1 MGEGSLLDSLSGLV
15 GKGVKFAQKTFSTV
29 ANTGLGSLADSA
41 LDGFDAETI
50 KNALEEPSVEGIM
63 NNIIQMVMWHVW
75 ISYVIPMMLIMSFFS
90 ALFFA
95 AFVYGWLNRCSAGF
109 MRCFTMVAEMILY
122 VYWKSKKS
130 VDAFW
135 ADYSEIDDSG
145 ILSKFRGHRYLPA
158 AYAKC
163 KLR

>member
-1 MGEGSLLDSLSGLV
+1 MGLFDRISGFV
-15 GKGVKFAQKTFSTV
+15 TAGIKAARTTFSGAATRGIG
-29 ANTGLGSLADSA
+29 NLADSA
-41 LDGFDAETI
+41 LEGLDVATI
-50 KNALEEPSVEGIM
+50 KDALETPSVQELVDSV
-63 NNIIQMVMWHVW
+63 IQTVMWHVW
-75 ISYVIPMMLIMSFFS
+75 ISYVIPMMLIMTFFF

-109 MRCFTMVAEMILY
+109 MRFFTMIAEMIMY
-122 VYWKSKKS
+122 GYWKSKKS

-145 ILSKFRGHRYLPA
+145 LLSKFRGHRYLPA